1 MSKGFHRCPVCK
13 KEVKG
18 GDSPRV
24 VQTLKIYTPTL
35 FEVFIGWFHL
45 DCWNNW
51 DKQPPGGK

>member
-1 MSKGFHRCPVCK
+1 MCVVCK

-35 FEVFIGWFHL
+35 FEVIVGWFHIE
-45 DCWNNW
+45 CWDNCG
-51 DKQPPGGK
+51 KQPPGGT